1 MASVLKQVK
10 LHAQEIVHELMTKL
24 PSIKMGVSK
33 ANKILHLFNYL
44 HWIVLNNGF
53 SNLEPMQNIES
64 DHCLLQELTSAVIT
78 PHSLSAEHI
87 EIF

>member
-1 MASVLKQVK
+1 MSSSKPILRGEFKIKEYSRDHPYDVILCMDTTGSMASVLKQVK

-44 HWIVLNNGF
+44 H
-53 SNLEPMQNIES
+53 
-64 DHCLLQELTSAVIT
+64 
-78 PHSLSAEHI
+78 
-87 EIF
+87 